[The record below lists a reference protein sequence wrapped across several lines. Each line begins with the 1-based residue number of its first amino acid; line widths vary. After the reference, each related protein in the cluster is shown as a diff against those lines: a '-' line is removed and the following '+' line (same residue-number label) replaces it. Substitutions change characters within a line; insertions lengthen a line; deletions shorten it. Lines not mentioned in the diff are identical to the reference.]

1 MTKTTTAPAV
11 AAAVPTA
18 EKLCFKIVGVAP
30 LVMHNGEL
38 ANPMSEGAKALKRVT
53 GKKAKTDADHA
64 EIARVES
71 ETLRNRTAVR
81 PFFTLRAQI
90 YKLPSGQFL
99 AINPTNSLYAQG
111 DTAEQAANNFD
122 GAFYKL
128 QHSPPP
134 EPSLPEPEP
143 KPQPKRR
150 AKAKKTTKK

>member
-1 MTKTTTAPAV
+1 MGETHTVHPDVK
-11 AAAVPTA
+11 AAAVKAATSALMQLDNILDDQPRWVATGSES
-18 EKLCFKIVGVAP
+18 EKASMKFL
-30 LVMHNGEL
+30 
-38 ANPMSEGAKALKRVT
+38 T
-53 GKKAKTDADHA
+53 A